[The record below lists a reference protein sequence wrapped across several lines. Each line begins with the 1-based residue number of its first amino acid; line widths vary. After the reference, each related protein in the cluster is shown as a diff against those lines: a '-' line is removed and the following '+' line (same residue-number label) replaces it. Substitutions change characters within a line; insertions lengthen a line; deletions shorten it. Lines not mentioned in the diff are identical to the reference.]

1 MADLSKFGA
10 KAEKDAKDE
19 VQAPEPAQAHKCPVC
34 GAPLP
39 DGSRYCP
46 LCGTL
51 ADRSPEG
58 LAAFSSGPQYA
69 MMKMQVAAVQGIQAE
84 ASAIRRN
91 VQWLSAVNTVGWLM
105 VVFLL
110 LVVLTRI

>member
-19 VQAPEPAQAHKCPVC
+19 RQASEPAQAHRCPVC

-39 DGSRYCP
+39 DSSRYCP

-58 LAAFSSGPQYA
+58 LAAFSSGPQYS
-69 MMKMQVAAVQGIQAE
+69 MMKVQLAAVQEIQTD
-84 ASAIRRN
+84 ASAMRRN
-91 VQWLSAVNTVGWLM
+91 VQWLSLVNTVGWLM
-105 VVFLL
+105 LVFLL
-110 LVVLTRI
+110 LVVLSEI